1 MMMKVIK
8 KDNTKEPFNVQKVV
22 VAVNKSA
29 FRALVKFTDEEIDFI
44 CKFVE
49 SEAKKMGKEEIQ
61 ISEMHNMVEGALE
74 RVNPKVAKSYR
85 DYRNYKQDFV
95 QMLDEVYK
103 KSQSIMY
110 IGDKENSNTD
120 SALVSTKRS
129 LIFNQLNKELYKK
142 FFLTTEE
149 LQACRDGYIYIH
161 DMSARRDT
169 MNCCLFDVESVL
181 KDGFEMGNLWYN
193 EPKTLDVA
201 FDVIGDIVL
210 SAASQQYGGFT
221 VPSAD
226 LILEPYAE
234 KSYKFY
240 IEKYTE
246 LGLSEDKAE
255 EVALSDLKRDFE
267 QGFQGWEYKFNSVSS
282 SRGDY
287 PFITVTIGTG
297 TGRFAKM
304 ASITMLN
311 VRKNGQGKK
320 GHKKPVLFPKIVFLY
335 DENLH
340 GEGKVLEEVFE
351 AGIDCSAKTMYPDW
365 LSLTGEGYVPSMYK
379 KYGKIISPMGCRA
392 FLSPWY
398 EKGGLTPNGDDDTP
412 IFVGRFNIGAVSLHL
427 PMILAKAQQENKPF
441 FDVLDYYLNLIRQL
455 HLRTYD
461 YLGEMRAS
469 TNPLAY
475 CEGGFYGG
483 HLGIHDKIKPLL
495 KTATASFGITALN
508 ELQQLY
514 NKHSLVQDGEF
525 AVKTL
530 EHINEMVTKFKEE
543 DGKLYAIYGT
553 PAESLCG
560 LQVEQFRK
568 KYGVIENV
576 SDREYV
582 SNSFHCHVS
591 EDITPIEK
599 QNLEKRF
606 WELSNGGKIQYV
618 KYPVSYNR
626 DAIKTLVRRAMDMG
640 FYEGVNLSLSYCD
653 DCGYEELE
661 MEICP
666 KCGSTNLTKI
676 ERMNGYLSYS
686 RVKGD
691 TRLNNAKM
699 AEIAERKSM

>member
-1 MMMKVIK
+1 MVRVIK
-8 KDNTKEPFNVQKVV
+8 KDHTREAFNIQKVV
-22 VAVNKSA
+22 TAVNKSA
-29 FRALVKFTDEEIDFI
+29 NRVLYTFTDDELKSI
-44 CKFVE
+44 CDHVEGYIRDHAMTDVQIWQMHNIVE
-49 SEAKKMGKEEIQ
+49 S
-61 ISEMHNMVEGALE
+61 ALE
-74 RVNPKVAKSYR
+74 AVRPEVAKSYR

-95 QMLDEVYK
+95 GMLDSVYK

-110 IGDKENSNTD
+110 IGDRENSNTD

-129 LIFNQLNKELYKK
+129 LIFNQLNKELYQK
-142 FFLTTEE
+142 FFMNTEE

-169 MNCCLFDVESVL
+169 MNCCLFDVKHVL

-193 EPKTLDVA
+193 EPKTLNVA

-221 VPSAD
+221 VPSVD
-226 LILEPYAE
+226 LLLEPYAE
-234 KSYKFY
+234 RSYKMLT
-240 IEKYTE
+240 EKYSA
-246 LGLSEDKAE
+246 LGLDPETVEKA
-255 EVALSDLKRDFE
+255 VMADILNDFE
-267 QGFQGWEYKFNSVSS
+267 QGFQGWEYKFNTVAS

-304 ASITMLN
+304 ASKTMLE

-320 GHKKPVLFPKIVFLY
+320 GHKKPVLFPKVVFLY
-335 DENLH
+335 DEKLH
-340 GEGKVLEEVFE
+340 GEGCPLEDVFE
-351 AGIDCSAKTMYPDW
+351 AGIDCSSKTMYPDW
-365 LSLTGEGYVPSMYK
+365 LSLSGEGYIASMYK
-379 KYGKIISPMGCRA
+379 KYGKIVSPMGCRA

-398 EKGGLTPNGDDDTP
+398 EKGGMKPADENDVP
-412 IFVGRFNIGAVSLHL
+412 VFVGRFNIGAVSLHL

-483 HLGIHDKIKPLL
+483 HLGIHDKIKPIL

-514 NKHSLVQDGEF
+514 NKRSLVEDGEF
-525 AVKTL
+525 AIRTL
-530 EHINEMVTKFKEE
+530 EHINDKVNQFKAE

-560 LQVEQFRK
+560 LQVTQFRK

-582 SNSFHCHVS
+582 SNSFHCHVT
-591 EDITPIEK
+591 EDITPIQK
-599 QNLEKRF
+599 QDLEKRF

-618 KYPVSYNR
+618 KYPISYNR
-626 DAIKTLVRRAMDMG
+626 EAIKTLVRRAMDMG
-640 FYEGVNLSLSYCD
+640 FYEGINLSLAYCD

-661 MEICP
+661 MDVCP
-666 KCGSTNLTKI
+666 KCGSKNLTKI